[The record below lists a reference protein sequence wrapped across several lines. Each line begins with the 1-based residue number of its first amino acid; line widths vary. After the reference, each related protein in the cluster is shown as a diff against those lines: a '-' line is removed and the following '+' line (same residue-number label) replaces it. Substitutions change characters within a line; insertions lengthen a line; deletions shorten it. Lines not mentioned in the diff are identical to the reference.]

1 MPRLAPSQPVPPYQA
16 QLALLVDAPPEGDEW
31 LHEQK
36 FDGYRMGL
44 RIDGGTVELWS
55 RRQQD
60 WTAEFPTVIGAGAQ
74 LGVTSALLD
83 GEVAAILPSGVT
95 SFQAL
100 QNRGAGVALAYFA
113 FDLLHLDGA
122 DLRGQPLSE
131 RKERLRK
138 LLASGGTRRRPSS
151 GEAGVIR
158 YSDHVVGGGAAF
170 FSSACRL
177 GLEGIVS
184 KLASA
189 RYRAGRNADWRK
201 AKCLRRQELVI
212 GGFTDPEGSRDGI
225 GSLLMGYYAAGRLQ
239 WAGKVGTGAGWNG
252 RYLRDLRG
260 RLARLQAADSPF
272 DPPIP
277 DAGLRRKAHWVR
289 PELVAEVAFAEW
301 TDDGR
306 VRHGSMQGLREDK
319 PALEVT
325 RERAVQARDA
335 APAKRAATPAGR
347 AGGKPAAAATN
358 RPPSESGKRRSHD
371 PASDRGAPG
380 ARPADGSA
388 LVAGVRITHAS
399 RVVFGDL
406 GITKADVARYYEA
419 VAERMLPHV
428 VGRPLT
434 LLLCTETIDPG
445 AEKGGCQM
453 MRHGKA
459 WGPAALRRVRIAE
472 LHKTGEYLV
481 ADTLAALVSLA
492 QMGVVEI
499 HTWNAAFAHPYQH
512 DRIVFDLDPGPQVAW
527 KEVVGAAKLIRRT
540 LAGAGLLS
548 WVKTTGGKG
557 LHVVV
562 PIEPAPAAACL
573 AFARATSETLVAH
586 DAALFT
592 TALPKKG
599 REAKI
604 FIDALRNNR
613 TNTAVAA
620 FSLRA
625 RAGAPVSFP
634 LAWTQLTPR
643 LDPAAFD
650 LRAVAAGSARWR
662 DPWHD
667 YWTTHQRLPAT

>member
-1 MPRLAPSQPVPPYQA
+1 MPRPAPSQPVPPYQA
-16 QLALLVDAPPEGDEW
+16 QLALLVDTPPEGDEW

-44 RIDGGTVELWS
+44 RIDGRTVELWS

-60 WTAEFPTVIGAGAQ
+60 WTAEFPAVIAAGAQ

-100 QNRGAGVALAYFA
+100 QNRGAGVALTYFA

-138 LLASGGTRRRPSS
+138 LLAGGGARRRRRSS
-151 GEAGVIR
+151 GETGVIR

-189 RYRAGRNADWRK
+189 RYRAGRNGDWRK

-239 WAGKVGTGAGWNG
+239 WAGKVGTGAGWNAS
-252 RYLRDLRG
+252 YLRDLRG
-260 RLARLQAADSPF
+260 RLERLQAADSPF

-319 PALEVT
+319 AAIEVS
-325 RERAVQARDA
+325 RERAVPEPDA
-335 APAKRAATPAGR
+335 APSKRAAAPREAG
-347 AGGKPAAAATN
+347 AA
-358 RPPSESGKRRSHD
+358 
-371 PASDRGAPG
+371 
-380 ARPADGSA
+380 
-388 LVAGVRITHAS
+388 VIAGVQITHPS
-399 RVVFGDL
+399 RLVFGDL
-406 GITKADVARYYEA
+406 GITKVDVARYYEA

-428 VGRPLT
+428 TGRPLT
-434 LLLCTETIDPG
+434 LLLCTETIDPTV
-445 AEKGGCQM
+445 EKAGCQM

-481 ADTLAALVSLA
+481 ADTLQALVSLA

-499 HTWNAAFAHPYQH
+499 HTWNAGFAHPYQH

-573 AFARATSETLVAH
+573 AFARTTSETLVAH
-586 DAALFT
+586 DPALFT

-650 LRAVAAGSARWR
+650 LRAVAAGSARR
-662 DPWHD
+662 HDPWHD
-667 YWTTHQRLPAT
+667 YWTTRQRLPAP

>member
-1 MPRLAPSQPVPPYQA
+1 MPRRASPQPLPPYQA
-16 QLALLVDAPPEGDEW
+16 QLALLVDTPPEGDDW
-31 LHEQK
+31 VHEQK

-44 RIDGGTVELWS
+44 RIDGRTVELWS
-55 RRQQD
+55 RRQQE
-60 WTAEFPTVIGAGAQ
+60 WTDEFPAVVAAGRA
-74 LGVTSALLD
+74 LDVRRALLD

-100 QNRGAGVALAYFA
+100 QNRGAGVTLAYFA
-113 FDLLHLDGA
+113 FDLLYLDDE
-122 DLRGQPLSE
+122 DLRGLPLSE

-138 LLASGGTRRRPSS
+138 ILGAAGARRRSPR
-151 GEAGVIR
+151 GGDGVLR
-158 YSDHVVGGGAAF
+158 YSDHVIGGGAAF
-170 FSSACRL
+170 FATACRM

-189 RYRAGRNADWRK
+189 RYRGGRSGDWRK
-201 AKCLRRQELVI
+201 TKCLRRQELVI
-212 GGFTDPEGSRDGI
+212 GGFTDPERSRQGI

-239 WAGKVGTGAGWNG
+239 WAGKVGTGVGWNAG
-252 RYLRDLRG
+252 YLRDLRG
-260 RLARLQAADSPF
+260 RLEGLQVARSPF
-272 DPPIP
+272 DQPVP

-301 TDDGR
+301 TADGR

-319 PALEVT
+319 AAVEVT
-325 RERAVQARDA
+325 RERAVPPKDTVASSGAARTVRTRDES
-335 APAKRAATPAGR
+335 PARVPKPV
-347 AGGKPAAAATN
+347 PAAGSR
-358 RPPSESGKRRSHD
+358 RPRPHAGD
-371 PASDRGAPG
+371 QPG
-380 ARPADGSA
+380 AAQAASEVV
-388 LVAGVRITHAS
+388 VAGVRITHPE

-428 VGRPLT
+428 TGRPLT
-434 LLLCTETIDPG
+434 LLLCTQTVDPA

-453 MRHGKA
+453 LRHGKA
-459 WGPAALRRVRIAE
+459 WGPSALRRVRIAE

-481 ADTLAALVSLA
+481 ADTVQALVSLA

-499 HTWNAAFAHPYQH
+499 HTWNAGFANPYQH
-512 DRIVFDLDPGPQVAW
+512 DRVVLDLDPGPQVAW

-540 LAGAGLLS
+540 LAGVGLLS

-557 LHVVV
+557 LHVVA

-573 AFARATSETLVAH
+573 AFARTIAETLVAH

-604 FIDALRNNR
+604 FVDTLRNNR

-625 RAGAPVSFP
+625 RAGAPVSLP
-634 LAWTQLTPR
+634 LAWTELTPR

-650 LRAVAAGSARWR
+650 LRAVTGAAQHR
-662 DPWHD
+662 DPWRD
-667 YWTTHQRLPAT
+667 YWTTRQRLPST